1 MIGRSY
7 EGGSVLKKK
16 IMRILKD
23 NTGSSMVLVI
33 VAMAFVGILGA
44 TILWMSLNNY
54 QMKVTD
60 SKQTKS
66 FYSAET
72 VMEQIVAGLQK
83 DASEAVRVSYAYVL
97 QNYSIWPEDKR
108 VYEFKVKYLQEV
120 TDAVALGGDPTKYD
134 LSKLISYVDESL
146 LDEAGLGRVRRL
158 TSTESK
164 LAQYSTYVSLE
175 NLHLVFEDEK
185 GQTSIIN
192 TDIVLA
198 TPDIKFTQ
206 SATMPDIFKYALIA
220 NNSLYDSTTAGVV
233 KINGSIYGG
242 KKGIFIN
249 NDWTVQQASKI
260 VTDKNISLVSAN
272 SKLTMGGATPEDVPT
287 VWAESINIDN
297 GQLDSH
303 ANVYLADDLTIGG
316 TVNSLPDEV
325 SGLPL
330 TTGPS
335 KGIVVNLENEFYG
348 YGNSNIDTSK
358 SSAIIINGLDSTLDM
373 SNLEKLLI
381 AGHSYIGTSRAVE
394 AIDPT
399 VSGNEPFTENK
410 DIMMG
415 ESIAVKGNQIAY
427 LVPDECIGV
436 LNGVTKYGKNPMT
449 AAEYQHLLEDIE
461 HYKNLIPEED
471 EEPQVFEEIAY
482 TKALSGRVKSISDFT
497 SEVKKVFVPCN
508 GDTLVYYYLVMS
520 EDSANDY
527 FEEYYGIKKEKLDRY
542 FDIYTSDAGIKVNSN
557 FARINTQGNWMVSA
571 TAPVDANDKAEVRKA
586 EKLASSQLALEIS
599 KYEDMYKALKTKL
612 ISDYYQL
619 KADELAK
626 ADVFKN
632 VIKVTDM
639 NTFTAANGGECTFEI
654 DGLKAIVTSGDYS
667 YNNSDKVRLIV
678 AKGDVTVSRNYT
690 GLIIANG
697 DIEIADGV
705 TIDSATTTISKAEL
719 TKVLQAYF
727 VPGDTTSM
735 RPIDFFTD
743 GSQYIIDGTLTGDPG
758 DEELEDN
765 AIDFTEIVRY
775 ENWLKQ

>member
-1 MIGRSY
+1 
-7 EGGSVLKKK
+7 
-16 IMRILKD
+16 MRILKD

-72 VMEQIVAGLQK
+72 VMEQIIAGLQK
-83 DASEAVRVSYAYVL
+83 DASEAVRISYGYVL
-97 QNYSIWPEDKR
+97 QNYSVWPEDKR
-108 VYEFKVKYLQEV
+108 LYEFKMRYLQEV
-120 TDAVALGGDPTKYD
+120 TDSVALTGDPTKYD
-134 LSKLISYVDESL
+134 MAKLISYVDEAL
-146 LDEAGLGRVRRL
+146 LDEAGIGRVRRL
-158 TSTESK
+158 TSTNCK
-164 LAQYSTYVSLE
+164 LTQYATYISLE
-175 NLHLVFEDEK
+175 DLHLVFEDEK

-249 NDWTVQQASKI
+249 NDWTIQQASKI
-260 VTDKNISLVSAN
+260 VTDKDISLVAAN
-272 SKLTMGGATPEDVPT
+272 SKLTMGGATTEDVPT
-287 VWAESINIDN
+287 VWAESINIDS
-297 GQLDSH
+297 GKLDSH
-303 ANVYLADDLTIGG
+303 AIVYLADDLTIGG
-316 TVNSLPDEV
+316 TTNSLPDAV
-325 SGLPL
+325 TGLPL
-330 TTGPS
+330 STGPS

-348 YGNSNIDTSK
+348 YGNSNLDKAK
-358 SSAIIINGLDSTLDM
+358 SSAIIINGIDSTLDM
-373 SNLEKLLI
+373 SKLDKLLV

-399 VSGNEPFTENK
+399 VSGNAPFVDNK
-410 DIMMG
+410 DILMG

-436 LNGVTKYGKNPMT
+436 LDGVTVYGKNPMT
-449 AAEYQHLLEDIE
+449 ADEYQHLLEDIE
-461 HYKNLIPEED
+461 RYKNLIPPEGED
-471 EEPQVFEEIAY
+471 PQVFEEIAY
-482 TKALSGRVKSISDFT
+482 TKTLSGRIKSLSDYT
-497 SEVKKVFVPCN
+497 SEVQKVFVPCN
-508 GDTLVYYYLVMS
+508 GETLVYYYLVMS

-527 FEEYYGIKKEKLDRY
+527 FKEYYGLKKEKLDRY
-542 FDIYTSDAGIKVNSN
+542 FDIYTSDAGIKVNTN
-557 FARINTQGNWMVSA
+557 FARISTQGNWMVSA
-571 TAPVDANDKAEVRKA
+571 TAPVDPTDKAEVREA
-586 EKLASSQLALEIS
+586 EKLASAQLALEIS
-599 KYEDMYKALKTKL
+599 KYQEMYKALKTKL
-612 ISDYYQL
+612 IPDYYQL

-632 VIKVTDM
+632 VIKVADM
-639 NTFTAANGGECTFEI
+639 DAFTAANGGNCTFDI
-654 DGLKAIVTSGDYS
+654 DGLKAVITSGDYS
-667 YNNSDKVRLIV
+667 YSSSDKVRLIV
-678 AKGDVTVSRNYT
+678 AKGDVKVSNNYT

-697 DIEIADGV
+697 DIEIEDGV
-705 TIDSATTTISKAEL
+705 TIDSATSTISKAEL

-727 VPGDTTSM
+727 VPGDTTSK

-765 AIDFTEIVRY
+765 AIDFTQIVRY